1 MNLHNIVSGAI
12 GAVNPPVTASWQ
24 QSSGQTQGADYSPD
38 PSYYP
43 AVPLK
48 VQMQALGF
56 KDLMMLDGINMNGEA
71 RAMYVNG
78 DVAGVRRPDARGG
91 DLFTLADGSV
101 WLVVHVLENWNTTAG
116 WTKVAVV
123 RQVPQ

>member
-12 GAVNPPVTASWQ
+12 GAINPNVSASWQ
-24 QSSGQTQGADYSPD
+24 QSSGQTQGSDYGPN
-38 PSYYP
+38 PTYYP
-43 AVPLK
+43 AVTVS
-48 VQMQALGF
+48 VQMQALTF
-56 KDLMMLDGINMNGEA
+56 RDLMMLDGINLNGEA

-78 DVAGVRRPDARGG
+78 DVVGVRRPDARGG

-101 WLVVHVLENWNTTAG
+101 WLVTHVLENFNTTAG

-123 RQVPQ
+123 RQMAQ